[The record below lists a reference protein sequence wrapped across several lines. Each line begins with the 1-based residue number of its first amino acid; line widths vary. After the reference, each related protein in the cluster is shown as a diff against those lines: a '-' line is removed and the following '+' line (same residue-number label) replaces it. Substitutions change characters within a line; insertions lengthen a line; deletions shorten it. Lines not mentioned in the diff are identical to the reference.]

1 MIHIVDHQCY
11 NMTTNTFW
19 VKPLNKPIRRLIQ
32 IFDIVLILAVSI
44 ASSEVVIP
52 STGGDNTGFPYTT
65 SPLETK
71 LAFIKSVVNGKS
83 DDIVGLWLPGYVG
96 LIVEKQPEGQP
107 GYLSDSPSVVT
118 RFQLADEF
126 GSIGLLAHAH
136 QAGIVFHA
144 LLEGQIVT
152 LIYGDGTEVEYR
164 IEEIRQYQALDSGTP
179 QSDFISVLP
188 DSKRVSQEELF
199 YEVYAQPGRLVLQT
213 CIIKENNNLWG
224 RKFIIASK
232 K

>member
-1 MIHIVDHQCY
+1 MIHNVDHQCY
-11 NMTTNTFW
+11 NMTTNIFW
-19 VKPLNKPIRRLIQ
+19 MKPLNKPIRRLIQ
-32 IFDIVLILAVSI
+32 IFSIVVILAVSI
-44 ASSEVVIP
+44 VSSELIIP
-52 STGGDNTGFPYTT
+52 STGGENTGRPYKT

-107 GYLSDSPSVVT
+107 GYLSDSPGVVT

-136 QAGIVFHA
+136 QAGIVFHT
-144 LLEGQIVT
+144 LLEGQTVS
-152 LIYGDGTEVEYR
+152 LIYGDGIEVEYR
-164 IEEIRQYQALDSGTP
+164 IEEIRQYQALDSGIP

-188 DSKRVSQEELF
+188 DGKRISQEELF
-199 YEVYAQPGRLVLQT
+199 YAVYAHPGRLVLQT
-213 CIIKENNNLWG
+213 CIIKEKDNLWG
-224 RKFIIASK
+224 RKFIITSK